1 MCRVGTCNWAS
12 QSTTKYP
19 FNHLY
24 IGKHER
30 VADHSHLT
38 LLINLQSLGLFQN
51 IKETLKSLLPPKDD
65 SHFPARSGYPGLYF
79 CTVKA
84 EIIFFC
90 LSLRLPW
97 RCIYFSFHFFPFL
110 DRLVVLSSFLS
121 ISDIITRHAQYL

>member
-1 MCRVGTCNWAS
+1 M
-12 QSTTKYP
+12 
-19 FNHLY
+19 
-24 IGKHER
+24 
-30 VADHSHLT
+30 
-38 LLINLQSLGLFQN
+38 LINLQSLGLFQN

-97 RCIYFSFHFFPFL
+97 RCIYFSFPFSPFP
-110 DRLVVLSSFLS
+110 DRLVIFSSLLR
-121 ISDIITRHAQYL
+121 ISDIITRHAQYLQYHSILYAKQSNTKYPHQQQCSVQH